1 MMNVIQIR
9 WNRGQ
14 MTVNQ
19 NEFFPASISNINK
32 LKKVIDMDWK
42 SQKYIQ
48 NCMVEYL
55 EERISSC
62 ELAKKNFS
70 EKYFKYMQEK
80 ADLKQIVSS
89 RKHPNGIPLTKEE
102 LARCRTDL
110 KTATSMVKGQLSGAN
125 QNQRL
130 MERLQKNLEQIKEWR
145 Y

>member
-89 RKHPNGIPLTKEE
+89 MKHPNGIPLTKEK

>member
-70 EKYFKYMQEK
+70 EKYFKYMQKK
-80 ADLKQIVSS
+80 ADLKQVVSS
-89 RKHPNGIPLTKEE
+89 EKHPNGVPLTKEE

-110 KTATSMVKGQLSGAN
+110 KTATSMVKSQLSGAN
-125 QNQRL
+125 KNQRL